1 MMDMHASTV
10 PATAAGTQEDQRN
23 RTEGFVVSCDGTQAV
38 IAASVGAGESA
49 NIDYWSVG
57 QLISIQVGRN
67 RIVGMLYKVDTGA
80 DGDRWNRD
88 GENNIHI
95 HVELVG
101 EITEDDDG
109 KIAFS
114 GGIATYPHLGAVA
127 HRIRTDDLAA
137 IYENED
143 ARAIP
148 VGHLSQSAEIP
159 ALISIDSLISRHFAV
174 VGTTGVGKSTA
185 VTLLLRKIVEARPDV
200 RILILDPHNEFSC
213 AFPDLAITINDTD
226 LDLPFW
232 MFRLEE
238 FAEVLFR
245 GRPAIPEEVDALR
258 ELIPLAKMQFKGND
272 QQSLRK
278 APENSSITSDT
289 PVPYRIS
296 DLMNLIEERIGM
308 LEGRNER
315 PHLKALK
322 NRIDAAANDPRYR
335 FMFVRKTIDDNIADV
350 VSTIFRVPANGRPI
364 TAFQMSGMPSEVV
377 NSVASVLC
385 RLAFDLAIWSKS
397 KIQTLVVCEEAHRYI
412 PADTSAGFAPTR
424 SAIARIAK
432 EGRKYGVYLA
442 IITQRPGELD
452 ETILSQCNTF
462 FSMRL
467 GNERD
472 QEIMRKAI
480 AGSSRSA
487 INFLPSLS
495 NREAIAFGQG
505 VSTPMRMMFETVRAE
520 RLPGNHLYDEQAS
533 VQAGGADVNVADVIH
548 KMRYPR
554 GTSDGVEE
562 EVLGKM
568 GVKQPLGEQQVGEQ
582 RPSISAPD
590 MSATPPPLYN
600 NGVNKSEI
608 AGLFREEASLRA
620 GRDRFQRP
628 APAEPANPEAQ
639 RATRD
644 LINRFR
650 K

>member
-1 MMDMHASTV
+1 GQNDA
-10 PATAAGTQEDQRN
+10 
-23 RTEGFVVSCDGTQAV
+23 DGM
-38 IAASVGAGESA
+38 
-49 NIDYWSVG
+49 DYWSVG
-57 QLISIQVGRN
+57 QLISIQVGAN
-67 RIVGMLYKVDTGA
+67 RIVGMLYKVDTGPEIGHW
-80 DGDRWNRD
+80 DSTGQN
-88 GENNIHI
+88 EIHI

-101 EITEDDDG
+101 EIREDDNG
-109 KIAFS
+109 EINFS
-114 GGIATYPHLGAVA
+114 GGISTYPYLGAIA
-127 HRIRTDDLAA
+127 HRIRTGDLAA
-137 IYENED
+137 IYENDD
-143 ARAIP
+143 ARAVP
-148 VGHLSQSAEIP
+148 VGCLSQNTEIP

-213 AFPDLAITINDTD
+213 AFPDLAITINDSD

-272 QQSLRK
+272 QPTVRK
-278 APENSSITSDT
+278 LPESTSITSDT

-296 DLMNLIEERIGM
+296 DLLRLIEERIGM

-322 NRIDAAANDPRYR
+322 NRIDAAVNDPRYR
-335 FMFVRKTIDDNIADV
+335 FMFLNKTIDDNIAEV
-350 VSTIFRVPANGRPI
+350 VSTIFRVPANGKPI

-385 RLAFDLAIWSKS
+385 RLAFDLAIWSRS

-412 PADTSAGFAPTR
+412 PADQTAGFQPTR

-432 EGRKYGVYLA
+432 EGRKYGVYLG
-442 IITQRPGELD
+442 IVTQRPGELD

-505 VSTPMRMMFETVRAE
+505 VSTPMRMMFETVRSE
-520 RLPGNHLYDEQAS
+520 RLPGNHLYDEQAQVQTGSSS
-533 VQAGGADVNVADVIH
+533 VDVADVIQ
-548 KMRYPR
+548 KMRFPR
-554 GTSDGVEE
+554 GGDGA
-562 EVLGKM
+562 GYDDDFA
-568 GVKQPLGEQQVGEQ
+568 GSAGIKQPLGEYKVGDQ
-582 RPSISAPD
+582 RPSIPA
-590 MSATPPPLYN
+590 PPLAAPQPRLYN
-600 NGVNKSEI
+600 TGVNE
-608 AGLFREEASLRA
+608 AELANLFSEEASLRS
-620 GRDRFQRP
+620 GRDRFARSS
-628 APAEPANPEAQ
+628 AAEPAPVTMSPEEV